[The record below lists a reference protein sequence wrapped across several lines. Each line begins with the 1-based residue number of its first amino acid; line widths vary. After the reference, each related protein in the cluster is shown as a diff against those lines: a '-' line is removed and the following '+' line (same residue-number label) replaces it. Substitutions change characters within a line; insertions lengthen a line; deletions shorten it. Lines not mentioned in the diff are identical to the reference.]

1 MSDTT
6 LSPAAAGTAGLHAV
20 KPDDHLSPRRLMW
33 LRFRKHKL
41 AVAGLV
47 LTVLIYLIAA
57 FCEFLAPM
65 DPEKAQSRFAYH
77 PPHSLSLFERTEAGL
92 SFRPHVNAYK
102 LQRDPKTLRPT
113 FVPDAER
120 KIYLRFLGTGDPYV
134 MWGLFPMTTRLL
146 VPENPRDAVFFAGA
160 DRLGR
165 DVLSRTLHGTRISM
179 SIGLVGVALSLILGV
194 VIGGISGYFG
204 GRTDWVIQRIIE
216 FKIALP
222 TIPIWMAL
230 AAALP
235 KDWPQIWTYFMITV
249 IVSLIGWTDLARVV
263 RGKFLSLKHE
273 DFVTAA
279 RIDGCSEMRII
290 LRQMLPSFA
299 SHIIAVVTLAIP
311 LMILA
316 ETSLSFLGLGLQA
329 PTISWGVLLKEAQNI
344 RSIASAPWLFVPGV
358 AVVISVLA
366 LNFLGDGLRDAADP
380 YA

>member
-1 MSDTT
+1 MTDAITT
-6 LSPAAAGTAGLHAV
+6 LAPAQAGVHQV
-20 KPDDHLSPRRLMW
+20 KPDDHLSPSRLMW
-33 LRFRKHKL
+33 MRFRKHKL
-41 AVAGLV
+41 AVIGLV
-47 LTVLIYLIAA
+47 ITVLIYLVAA

-77 PPHSLSLFERTEAGL
+77 PPHSIIWFDRTEAGTR
-92 SFRPHVNAYK
+92 FRPHVNAYR

-113 FVPDAER
+113 FVPDQSR
-120 KIYLRFLGTGDPYV
+120 KIYLTFFGTGDAYKL
-134 MWGLFPMTTRLL
+134 WGTFPMTTRFITA
-146 VPENPRDAVFFAGA
+146 ENPADPVFLAGA

-165 DVLSRTLHGTRISM
+165 DVLSRTIHGTRISM
-179 SIGLVGVALSLILGV
+179 SIGLVGVTISLILGV
-194 VIGGISGYFG
+194 VIGGISGYVG
-204 GRTDWVIQRIIE
+204 GKTDWVIQRIIE

-235 KDWPQIWTYFMITV
+235 RDWPQLWIYFMITV

-263 RGKFLSLKHE
+263 RGRFLAMRNE
-273 DFVTAA
+273 EFVTAA
-279 RIDGCSEMRII
+279 RIDGCSELRII
-290 LRQMLPSFA
+290 LRHMLPQIT
-299 SHIIAVVTLAIP
+299 SHIIATVTLAVP

-344 RSIASAPWLFVPGV
+344 RSIASAPWLFVPGG
-358 AVVISVLA
+358 AVVVSVLA

>member
-1 MSDTT
+1 MSVQTTPADTQTATPAAPYAPVET
-6 LSPAAAGTAGLHAV
+6 LSP
-20 KPDDHLSPRRLMW
+20 RQLMW

-41 AVAGLV
+41 AYASLWIIGLV
-47 LTVLIYLIAA
+47 YLIAL

-65 DPEKAQSRFAYH
+65 NPERAQARFAYH
-77 PPHSLSLFERTEAGL
+77 PPQAIHLFETTEAGTR
-92 SFRPHVNAYK
+92 FRPHVVGMR
-102 LQRDPKTLRPT
+102 LQRDPQTLRPS
-113 FVPDAER
+113 FVPDPAR
-120 KIYLRFLGTGDPYV
+120 KIDVGFLVPSAPYT
-134 MWGLFPMTTRLL
+134 MWGLFTLETKLFGPTDKTQAIFL
-146 VPENPRDAVFFAGA
+146 AGA

-165 DVLSRTLHGTRISM
+165 DVLSRTIQGTRISM
-179 SIGLVGVALSLILGV
+179 SIGLVGVAISLILGV

-216 FKIALP
+216 FKMALP

-235 KDWPQIWTYFMITV
+235 KDWSQLTIYFMITV

-263 RGKFLSLKHE
+263 RGRFLSLRTE
-273 DFVTAA
+273 DFVIAA

-290 LRQMLPSFA
+290 LRQMLPSFL
-299 SHIIAVVTLAIP
+299 SHIIASVTLAIP

-316 ETSLSFLGLGLQA
+316 ETSLSFLGLGLQP

-344 RSIASAPWLFVPGV
+344 RSIASAPWLFLPGF
-358 AVVISVLA
+358 AVVTVVLA